1 MRITNQVLNESARKA
16 GLPIQG
22 TSLLD
27 YVNKNPGSDQS
38 LLQALEERESASTEP
53 VNKKNYEKLEKALD
67 AYEKEAEKFADKSE
81 TSMFEKAKES
91 KDMTEICDNVD
102 KLVAKYNSA
111 VSAMRK
117 SDNPLDAYYLQ
128 MFLGTTEDQKKEL
141 AEIGI
146 TMGKDGSLSVDREK
160 LKTSD
165 LSAVERAL
173 GADSTFITRTGFVA
187 GRAADHAHANVRSVS
202 TQYNAAGNT
211 YAAQSSLYD
220 FLR

>member
-1 MRITNQVLNESARKA
+1 MRITNQILNDSARKA

-22 TSLLD
+22 ASLLD
-27 YVNKNPGSDQS
+27 YINKKPGSDQS
-38 LLQALEERESASTEP
+38 LLQALEDKESAAEP
-53 VNKKNYEKLEKALD
+53 VNKRNYEKLEKALD
-67 AYEKEAEKFADKSE
+67 AYEKETEKFADKSE
-81 TSMFEKAKES
+81 HSMFEKAKES
-91 KDMTEICDNVD
+91 KDMTEICDSAD
-102 KLVAKYNSA
+102 RLVAKYNSV

-117 SDNPLDAYYLQ
+117 SGSPLDAYYLQ
-128 MFLGTTEDQKKEL
+128 MFLGVSEDQKKEL

-146 TMGKDGSLSVDREK
+146 TAGKDGSLSVDREK
-160 LKTSD
+160 LKASD

-173 GADSTFITRTGFVA
+173 GADSAFITRTGFVS
-187 GRAADHAHANVRSVS
+187 GRAADHANANARSVS

>member
-27 YVNKNPGSDQS
+27 YINKNPGSDQS
-38 LLQALEERESASTEP
+38 LLQALEEKESAATAP

-67 AYEKEAEKFADKSE
+67 AYEKETEKFSDQSE
-81 TSMFEKAKES
+81 NSMFAKAKES

-128 MFLGTTEDQKKEL
+128 MFLGVSDDQSQAL

-146 TMGKDGSLSVDREK
+146 TSGSDGSLSLDREK
-160 LKTSD
+160 LKASD
-165 LSAVERAL
+165 VSAVEQAL
-173 GADSTFITRTGFVA
+173 GADSAFISRTGFVA
-187 GRAADHAHANVRSVS
+187 GRAADHAHANAQSFS

-211 YAAQSSLYD
+211 YAAQSSLYN
-220 FLR
+220 FFG